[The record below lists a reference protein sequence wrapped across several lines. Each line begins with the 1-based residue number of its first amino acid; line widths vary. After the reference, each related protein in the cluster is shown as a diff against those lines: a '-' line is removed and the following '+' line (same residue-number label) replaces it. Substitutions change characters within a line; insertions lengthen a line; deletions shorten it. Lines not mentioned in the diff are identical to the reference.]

1 MYPDSTPLCA
11 SAPSHD
17 GAPPAFWMPPYGEP
31 LWAEVPAGEFW
42 IGSEKSPDAERFRH
56 KVHLER
62 YQIAQIPITN
72 AQYRL
77 FVAAT
82 GVMAPVH
89 WDGDEI
95 PPGLERH
102 PVVTVTWH
110 DALAYCRWLSAMT
123 GKLIT
128 LPSEAEWEVAACG
141 GAVTGGTVREYPW
154 GAAWEAGR
162 CNSEELGLRDT
173 TPVDAF
179 PKGASPYG
187 CLDMA
192 GNVWEWTRSLCR
204 AYPYIPDDGREDL
217 SASDSVH
224 RVLRGGSYYGNANA
238 ARCAYHYWRKPYLGF
253 RDIGFRVCVALSCK
267 NLSGGR
273 GGYG

>member
-1 MYPDSTPLCA
+1 MHPDS
-11 SAPSHD
+11 S
-17 GAPPAFWMPPYGEP
+17 PAFWTPPYGEP

-42 IGSEKSPDAERFRH
+42 MGSEKGPDVERPLH

-77 FVAAT
+77 FLAAT
-82 GVMAPVH
+82 GVIAPKD

-102 PVVTVTWH
+102 PVTTVTWH
-110 DALAYCRWLSAMT
+110 DALDYCRWLSAMT
-123 GKLIT
+123 GKPIT
-128 LPSEAEWEVAACG
+128 LPSEAEWEKAARG
-141 GAVTGGTVREYPW
+141 PDAREYPW
-154 GAAWEAGR
+154 GAAWEEGR

-173 TPVDAF
+173 TPVGAF

-192 GNVWEWTRSLCR
+192 GNVWEWTRSLLK
-204 AYPYIPDDGREDL
+204 AYPYIPDDGRENL
-217 SASDSVH
+217 GASDSVL
-224 RVLRGGSYYGNANA
+224 RALRGGSYYGNANA
-238 ARCAYHYWRKPYLGF
+238 ARCAYRFWREPYLGF
-253 RDIGFRVCVALSCK
+253 RDIGFRVVVSLPQ
-267 NLSGGR
+267 LR
-273 GGYG
+273 GK